1 MTDNEIKKAL
11 VCCINGKCNECP
23 LYAMNCSPKVA
34 MAFSADF
41 ITRQKAEIERLE
53 KIRAD
58 LSIYVAELK
67 EYIDR
72 CESGEEY
79 WVKCLLERPNE
90 AIKEVAEV
98 LEAELESANKYI
110 REYDDSAEQRAYT
123 KGLHNAWSIV
133 KEMAGERE

>member
-1 MTDNEIKKAL
+1 MSLNQAMFILRHGSAEGEHKYFKAIDRIEKEI
-11 VCCINGKCNECP
+11 N
-23 LYAMNCSPKVA
+23 
-34 MAFSADF
+34 
-41 ITRQKAEIERLE
+41 RQKAEIERL
-53 KIRAD
+53 KSMNQSKLDMIHDLRAEIENTQKLLQATINNSLARED
-58 LSIYVAELK
+58 LFQF
-67 EYIDR
+67 
-72 CESGEEY
+72 
-79 WVKCLLERPNE
+79 LEAE